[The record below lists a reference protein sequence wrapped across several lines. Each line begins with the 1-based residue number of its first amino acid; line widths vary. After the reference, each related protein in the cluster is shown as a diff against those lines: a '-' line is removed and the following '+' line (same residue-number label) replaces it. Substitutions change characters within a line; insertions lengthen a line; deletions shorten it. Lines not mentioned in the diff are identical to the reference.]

1 MKKENKGNVEKGIA
15 YFIGII
21 AIILS
26 GMAIYTSNMYVV
38 EENVEMEKYIYLEPE
53 VNFVNNLTLKK
64 DQKVKVLDLVK
75 NSSNCV
81 IIDKNEY
88 VDTSEIGIK
97 KCNLTVT
104 DDIGIIK
111 NIAFEVKVIE

>member
-1 MKKENKGNVEKGIA
+1 MKSKKVEKQIA
-15 YFIGII
+15 YFIGVI

-26 GMAIYTSNMYVV
+26 GIVIYTSNMYIV
-38 EENVEMEKYIYLEPE
+38 EENVELENYVYLEPE
-53 VNFVNNLTLKK
+53 INFVKNLTLKK

-75 NSSNCV
+75 SASNCV

-88 VDTSEIGIK
+88 VDTSKVGIK
-97 KCNLTVT
+97 ECILTVT

-111 NIAFEVKVIE
+111 NITFEVKVIE

>member
-1 MKKENKGNVEKGIA
+1 MKNKKVEKKIA

-26 GMAIYTSNMYVV
+26 GIVIYISNMYVV
-38 EENVEMEKYIYLEPE
+38 EENIEVESYIYLEPE

-64 DQKVKVLDLVK
+64 DQKVKILDLVK
-75 NSSNCV
+75 SSSNCV

-88 VDTSEIGIK
+88 VDTSDVGVK
-97 KCNLTVT
+97 RCSLKVT

-111 NIAFEVKVIE
+111 NITFEVKVVE